1 MPLQRCRS
9 IHYIRTM
16 NQQLYFTVVGMGDE
30 GGTHF
35 APEVLTAIAQTR
47 VFSGG
52 KRHHELVRDL
62 LPEGYQWIDV
72 TVPLSD
78 VFEAYRQINEP
89 IFVFASGDPLFFG
102 YTTTL
107 MREFPGQVLKTYPYF
122 NSLQLL
128 CHALT
133 LPYHDMRVCSLVGRP
148 WGDFDKALIER
159 TTKLGVLTD
168 RRNTPRIIAERMLD
182 YGYDKYRMHIGVRLG
197 GEREEIYTLTLGEVC
212 ERDFEQ
218 PNCIILEATE
228 ALDYA
233 APLGL
238 KETDF
243 HLLNGRAKMITKR
256 PIRLVSLSMME
267 LHRRRVFWD
276 VGFCTGS
283 VSVEAKLQFPHL
295 SVRSFEIR
303 PEGDELMPAN
313 SKRFGTPGIE
323 YHIGDFMETDVEPY
337 ERPDAV
343 FIGGHGGQMIPF
355 VEKIV
360 RYIQPTGVI
369 VFNSV
374 STETLDLFR
383 EGVKQV
389 GWVISEEMRLVVDE
403 HNPITILKATATAE

>member
-1 MPLQRCRS
+1 MS
-9 IHYIRTM
+9 
-16 NQQLYFTVVGMGDE
+16 QLSFVVAGMSDE
-30 GGTHF
+30 GEGNF
-35 APEVLTAIAQTR
+35 APEVLRSITETR

-52 KRHHELVRDL
+52 KRHHELVRNL
-62 LPEGYQWIDV
+62 LPEGYTWIDI
-72 TVPLSD
+72 TVPLSA
-78 VFEAYRQINEP
+78 VFDEYRRYNEP
-89 IFVFASGDPLFFG
+89 IFIFASGDPLFFG

-107 MREFPGQVLKTYPYF
+107 MREFPGLVKKTYPYF
-122 NSLQLL
+122 NSLQML

-133 LPYHDMRVCSLVGRP
+133 LPYHDMRVTSLVGRP
-148 WGDFDKALIER
+148 WLDFDKCMIER
-159 TTKLGVLTD
+159 TRKLGVLTD
-168 RRNTPRIIAERMLD
+168 KRNTPRVIAQRMLD

-197 GEREEIYTLTLGEVC
+197 GEREELYSLSLAEVK

-228 ALDYA
+228 ELEYA

-238 KETDF
+238 KESDF

-256 PIRLVSLSMME
+256 PIRLVSLSMMD
-267 LHRRRVFWD
+267 LHRRRNFWD

-295 SVRSFEIR
+295 NVSSFEIR
-303 PEGDELMPAN
+303 EEGEELMPAN

-323 YHIGDFMETDVEPY
+323 YHIGDFMETDVESF

-355 VEKIV
+355 VKKIV
-360 RYIQPTGVI
+360 RYIQDNGVI

-374 STETLDLFR
+374 SAETLDLFR
-383 EGVKQV
+383 EGVKEV
-389 GWVISEEMRLVVDE
+389 GWVISEEMRFVVDD
-403 HNPITILKATATAE
+403 HNPITILKATKEA